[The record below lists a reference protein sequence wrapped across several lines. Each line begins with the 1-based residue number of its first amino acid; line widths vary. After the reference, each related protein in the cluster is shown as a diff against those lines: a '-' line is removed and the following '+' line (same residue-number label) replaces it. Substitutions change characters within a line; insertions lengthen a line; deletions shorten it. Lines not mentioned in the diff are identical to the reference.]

1 MAWLVDLW
9 LEVRDWLPVVLPVLG
24 LAIDGVFIAWI
35 LMTKHNATSAVAWC
49 MVVLFFPFFG
59 ALFFLLFGYQHI
71 SRPLQRKRRHK
82 LSYRL
87 PPYPPGY
94 ESKSGRLVAAER
106 PGQPPGELSVAQHL
120 AVLADRFGAY
130 PLTVGNQVDYYFD
143 GQTAFPPMLEA
154 IAAARDH
161 VHIEFFIFHA
171 DSIGREFLNLL
182 AQKARQGVEV
192 RFLYDA
198 IGSRGLG
205 ARALAELQMA
215 GGKVSQFLPINLLR
229 RRFQINMRNHR
240 KILII
245 DGDVAFTGG
254 LNIGDE
260 YRGLNPV
267 FGYWRDAHLRVRG
280 PAVGDLQRV
289 FAEDWDFAAHE
300 RLTDDPAKAPRYFLA
315 KEAGGNVPVQII
327 DSGPDR
333 DLKGI
338 REIYFAAILKARK
351 RVWIASPYFVPDAG
365 LLDAIRLAGYLG
377 VDVRLLNQ
385 LHPDHWLPHYSARYY
400 WGEVLP
406 AGVKIYQYARGMMHS
421 KMILVDGE
429 WATIGTANL
438 DNRSLHLNFEV
449 NCLIYSA
456 QEVARLEEIF
466 LRDLQDS
473 VRLDRGAFLRR
484 PFSAR
489 LLDNAARLLSPI
501 L

>member
-1 MAWLVDLW
+1 MSWLVDLW
-9 LEVRDWLPVVLPVLG
+9 DHLVDWWPVLLTLAG
-24 LAIDGVFIAWI
+24 LAVDAVTIAWI
-35 LMTKHNATSAVAWC
+35 LMTKTNSTSAVAWC
-49 MVVLFFPFFG
+49 LLVLFVPFFG
-59 ALFFLLFGYQHI
+59 ALFYVLFGYQHI
-71 SRPLQRKRRHK
+71 GRPLARKRRHK
-82 LSYRL
+82 QSYRL

-94 ESKSGRLVAAER
+94 ESASGRFIPAER
-106 PGQPPGELSVAQHL
+106 GGQAAGDLSVAQRL
-120 AVLADRFGAY
+120 ALLADRFGAY
-130 PLTVGNQVDYYFD
+130 PLTLGNQIDYYFD
-143 GQTAFPPMLEA
+143 GQTAFPAMLEA
-154 IAAARDH
+154 IAAARHH

-171 DSIGREFLNLL
+171 DSIGREFLDLL

-198 IGSRGLG
+198 IGSRRLG
-205 ARALAELQMA
+205 TRALADLHQA
-215 GGKVSQFLPINLLR
+215 GGKISQFLPINLLR
-229 RRFQINMRNHR
+229 RRFQFNMRNHR
-240 KILII
+240 KILVV

-280 PAVGDLQRV
+280 PVVGDLQRV

-300 RLTDDPAKAPRYFLA
+300 RLTDEPSAAPRYFLA
-315 KEAGGNVPVQII
+315 NDAGGDVPMQII

-338 REIYFAAILKARK
+338 REIYFAAILKARE

-365 LLDAIRLAGYLG
+365 LLDAIRLAGHLG
-377 VDVRLLNQ
+377 VDVRLMNQ
-385 LHPDHWLPHYSARYY
+385 LHPDHWLPYYSARYY
-400 WGEVLP
+400 WNEVL
-406 AGVKIYQYARGMMHS
+406 ASGVKIYQYARGMMHS
-421 KMILVDGE
+421 KMILVDGQ
-429 WATIGTANL
+429 WATVGTANL

-449 NCLIYSA
+449 NCLIYSSA
-456 QEVARLEEIF
+456 EVSRLEEVF

-484 PFSAR
+484 PFAAR
-489 LLDNAARLLSPI
+489 LVENAARLLSPI